1 MIENCMSQN
10 HQDMMSCEFAIAG
23 ISAAEAVRYLDTM
36 PLNGAYLEALIDFS
50 AAWQGR

>member
-10 HQDMMSCEFAIAG
+10 HQDLMSYEFSIAG
-23 ISAAEAVRYLDTM
+23 ISGAERYLDTM
-36 PLNGAYLEALIDFS
+36 PLNDAYLEALIDFI